1 MSQEQVLGMIRH
13 ILTTVGGII
22 VAKGVTDE
30 GTMTAIVGGLVA
42 VAGVV
47 WSIWSNK
54 QSQIVKMADK
64 IETDKTNKTLAA

>member
-1 MSQEQVLGMIRH
+1 MSQEQVLGIVRH
-13 ILTTVGGII
+13 LLTTVGGII
-22 VAKGVTDE
+22 VSKGINDE

-42 VAGVV
+42 VVGVV

-64 IETDKTNKTLAA
+64 IETAKTDKTLVA

>member
-1 MSQEQVLGMIRH
+1 MSQEQVLGIVRH
-13 ILTTVGGII
+13 LLTTVGGII
-22 VAKGVTDE
+22 VSKGITDE

-42 VAGVV
+42 VVGVV

-64 IETDKTNKTLAA
+64 IETAKADKTLVA